1 MCPNITGT
9 QLVYAGRAAGSYWN
23 HKGGG
28 ANRICLPND
37 PSYLQYT
44 PGTQTN
50 RDYLYGSEYY
60 PANGPLSAFLNHNVP
75 CAVCYV
81 STRGTVLMIP
91 AKATCPSSWTQ
102 EYNGYLM
109 AERYTHHRS
118 MHECVDQNPETV
130 PGGAGDQGAGAFFYH
145 VEATCTG
152 IACPPYTGG
161 RELACA
167 VCTK

>member
-1 MCPNITGT
+1 M
-9 QLVYAGRAAGSYWN
+9 YAGKAAGSWWS

-44 PGTQTN
+44 SGTQTY
-50 RDYLYGSEYY
+50 RDYLYGSEYGTSD
-60 PANGPLSAFLNHNVP
+60 GPLSAVHNHNVP
-75 CAVCYV
+75 CAVCHV

-91 AKATCPSSWTQ
+91 GKTTCPSSWTQ

-109 AERYTHHRS
+109 AERYNHHRG
-118 MHECVDQNPETV
+118 MYECVDQHPDTV
-130 PGGAGDQGAGAFFYH
+130 PGGAGGQGGATFYH
-145 VEATCTG
+145 VEAHCTG